1 MFTIHFSF
9 PILSLYLFIFMSSW
23 ILNFYSLRNLKI
35 KYIEQQEKYKELSDK
50 LSENI
55 SSEIE
60 NTNEEILNLEQTF
73 ISNFEADIDQL
84 KKRGD
89 RILLNMEQSSMERY
103 NFYLEKRNKCVSS
116 IRQLIDKIIL

>member
-1 MFTIHFSF
+1 MFTFYFKFSF
-9 PILSLYLFIFMSSW
+9 LFLYLLIFIAAW
-23 ILNFYSLRNLKI
+23 ILNFYALRNLQI

-55 SSEIE
+55 SAEIE

-73 ISNFEADIDQL
+73 ISNFEADVDQL
-84 KKRGD
+84 QKRGD
-89 RILLNMEQSSMERY
+89 RILLNMDQSSIERY
-103 NFYLEKRNKCVSS
+103 NFYLDKRNKCISS